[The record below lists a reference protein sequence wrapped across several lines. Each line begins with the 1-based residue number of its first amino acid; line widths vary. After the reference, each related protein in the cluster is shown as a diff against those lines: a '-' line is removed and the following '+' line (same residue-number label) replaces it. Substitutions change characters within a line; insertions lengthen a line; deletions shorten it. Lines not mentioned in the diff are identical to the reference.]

1 VAQLN
6 DLIVNGAARFL
17 NSINGIITSTGGLE
31 VKGHIAGDTDTTGHG
46 LWGGGGYHNAYNSI
60 LLHGDASTGSSGIAF
75 VSDKITDSSGTVT
88 NINQPSDRAFIQYH
102 ACGITTA
109 TAEGTNPTLATSGE
123 AGRLVI
129 GIGNDAAD
137 QLWLQTPSHTSLI
150 HQTGASSYV
159 IPDTGN
165 TSGTIGSATQPMYSN
180 AGVLTA
186 CTYTLEKSVPSN
198 AVFTDTNNAVTQ
210 TATTA
215 NAYYEVLF
223 SATADNTTRTES
235 ARKNSNLV
243 FNPSVGL
250 LSIAPPASSSAFPA
264 GGLMPHDVRDVAH
277 TPATL
282 DRGVNFFFSN
292 NTMPNSNWWAGM
304 YCKGWSGAYSAWELV
319 GPAINADARTTA
331 LYVRTSNTNSAWGSW
346 RKIYDTS
353 NPPTA
358 SEVGALPLSGGTMNN
373 GAQIVAKTND
383 TSSSAAYNGG
393 IQLREYNAATTSIDA
408 TIYNAPG
415 ISFHWGGK
423 WANKLS
429 LFTGGNLYWGSNP
442 MASFTQSAPTSG
454 QVVITDGTTGGVK
467 SSGYTI
473 ATSVPS
479 GAKFTDTTYTASTGL
494 SLSGTAFSVNNSGIS
509 PYEANLQ
516 WGGKNFAGS
525 FGCLD
530 AAMIDELGANRF
542 MFLKAAGITI
552 EYTRNAGSS
561 WTDYG
566 ATDAQKIALFSQGNS
581 FIIGKAD
588 STNKATANG
597 NKYQLRITIDTGA
610 AGVYTVLNKF
620 VIYISTNGSAS
631 STVTIQKALQSTPTT
646 YTDVVTDIGI
656 SGWSGYNVINVS
668 AFTTY
673 GNTAATQYG
682 RVRFIFK
689 ANGGNTDHVG
699 LNIAKIMAFGGMGWT
714 TPSTMARTGHL
725 YAFDQGQNAT
735 FPANVTATKFIG
747 ALQGNADTATKVGTS
762 TVGGTTTP
770 IYLNAGVPTALSY
783 TIAKSVPANA
793 VFTDSSGDN
802 KLPLAGGSMTGASG
816 IQFPTA
822 GGNNKSGNWISAGGG
837 YGNGSGKNGV
847 KLISC
852 EQSDCVSGIGQDLS
866 GIGGYDTSIVAAES
880 TGGVAH
886 ISFVKHTIAAPT
898 TYTRL
903 GYFNSSGNFY
913 ATGTINCTNA
923 TATYTY
929 TKTSGTWTVGSASA
943 RRVANVVHITLSI
956 KGTGTAV
963 NVGTAGFVG
972 KIAAST
978 NAKLP
983 ALSINLIAYY
993 NSAPIICNI
1002 DTSGN
1007 VNFIPMAGGASEF
1020 TQRITIPNNTEVT
1033 ASGTFVCVP

>member
-1 VAQLN
+1 MAQLN
-6 DLIVNGAARFL
+6 DLIVNGSARFL
-17 NSINGIITSTGGLE
+17 NSIRGIITSTDGLE
-31 VKGHIAGDTDTTGHG
+31 VKGHIAGDTGTTGHG

-129 GIGNDAAD
+129 GIGNDTAD
-137 QLWLQTPSHTSLI
+137 QIWLQTPSHTSLI

-165 TSGTIGSATQPMYSN
+165 TTGTIGSATQPMYSN

-250 LSIAPPASSSAFPA
+250 LSIAPPASSSAFPT
-264 GGLMPHDVRDVAH
+264 GGLMPHDVRGVAH
-277 TPATL
+277 TPSTL

-304 YCKGWSGAYSAWELV
+304 YCKGWTGAYSAWELV
-319 GPAINADARTTA
+319 GPAINSDARTTA
-331 LYVRTSNTNSAWGSW
+331 LYVRMSNTNSAWGSW

-358 SEVGALPLSGGTMNN
+358 SEVGALPLAGGTMNN
-373 GAQIVAKTND
+373 GAQIVVKTVD
-383 TSSSAAYNGG
+383 GSSYAYTGG
-393 IQLREYNAATTSIDA
+393 IQLREYNAATTTIDV
-408 TIYNAPG
+408 TTYNAPG
-415 ISFHWGGK
+415 ITFHWGGK

-442 MASFTQSAPTSG
+442 MASFTQSAPTTG

-516 WGGKNFAGS
+516 WGGKNFASS

-530 AAMIDELGANRF
+530 AAMVDELGANRF

-566 ATDAQKIALFSQGNS
+566 ATDAQKIALFSQGSS

-610 AGVYTVLNKF
+610 AGIYTVLNKF
-620 VIYISTNGSAS
+620 VLYISTNGSAS

-689 ANGGNTDHVG
+689 ANGGNTDYIG
-699 LNIAKIMAFGGMGWT
+699 LNITKIMAFGGMGWT
-714 TPSTMARTGHL
+714 TPSTMAKTGHL

-747 ALQGNADTATKVGTS
+747 ALQGNADTATKLGSS
-762 TVGGTTTP
+762 TVGSASKP
-770 IYLNAGVPTALSY
+770 IYLNAGTPTACSYSLTGVLDSVSLSHTLNY
-783 TIAKSVPANA
+783 STVGGPA
-793 VFTDSSGDN
+793 T
-802 KLPLAGGSMTGASG
+802 T
-816 IQFPTA
+816 
-822 GGNNKSGNWISAGGG
+822 SA
-837 YGNGSGKNGV
+837 
-847 KLISC
+847 
-852 EQSDCVSGIGQDLS
+852 
-866 GIGGYDTSIVAAES
+866 
-880 TGGVAH
+880 
-886 ISFVKHTIAAPT
+886 
-898 TYTRL
+898 
-903 GYFNSSGNFY
+903 
-913 ATGTINCTNA
+913 CTNS

-956 KGTGTAV
+956 KGTGVAV

-983 ALSINLIAYY
+983 ALPINLIAYY
-993 NSAPIICNI
+993 SSAPIICNI

-1007 VNFIPMAGGASEF
+1007 VNFIPMGGGTSELS
-1020 TQRITIPNNTEVT
+1020 QRITIPNNTEVT
-1033 ASGTFVCVP
+1033 ASGTFICVS